1 MKFAFDS
8 YVSCHADDLRVA
20 APPKKHCRL
29 LYLIGQLHSGGSE
42 RQLYYL
48 LENMDRDRY
57 RPAVVVWNYCERET
71 YVPQIRKL
79 GVPIHAL
86 PNVWTPSAKVGA
98 LRRLV
103 RNLRPQIIHSFS
115 FYLNYAAYWS
125 VRGSSVIAIGSMRSS
140 FDLDK
145 KVNGWFLG
153 KLSARWPNTQIYN
166 SSDGESSALRSKSW
180 FIPRQLLVVQNGVDL
195 RRFSITPIPATI
207 TSALIVGVG
216 SLVAIKRWD
225 KLLTMAAELKWR
237 GLDFDV
243 QIVGSGPLRDQL
255 DEKVRRLQISDR
267 IVFRG
272 HIDDIPSVLSS
283 ASLLVHTADAEGTP
297 NAVMEAMSCG
307 RAVVATDVGDVRFLV
322 EDGKSGF
329 VVDREDDAM
338 LSERVATL
346 LTDGELCRRMG
357 EAGRVKAEREFGL
370 DRLVCNTLNA
380 YRSAGWK
387 DSFEPPAESTGM
399 DRNACLS
406 RQTD

>member
-1 MKFAFDS
+1 
-8 YVSCHADDLRVA
+8 
-20 APPKKHCRL
+20 
-29 LYLIGQLHSGGSE
+29 
-42 RQLYYL
+42 
-48 LENMDRDRY
+48 
-57 RPAVVVWNYCERET
+57 
-71 YVPQIRKL
+71 
-79 GVPIHAL
+79 
-86 PNVWTPSAKVGA
+86 
-98 LRRLV
+98 
-103 RNLRPQIIHSFS
+103 
-115 FYLNYAAYWS
+115 
-125 VRGSSVIAIGSMRSS
+125 
-140 FDLDK
+140 
-145 KVNGWFLG
+145 
-153 KLSARWPNTQIYN
+153 
-166 SSDGESSALRSKSW
+166 
-180 FIPRQLLVVQNGVDL
+180 
-195 RRFSITPIPATI
+195 
-207 TSALIVGVG
+207 
-216 SLVAIKRWD
+216 VAIKRWD